1 MCTMLTLGIPG
12 DAVTAVLL
20 GSLMMY
26 GMTPGHAMFN
36 EQIGFTAQIMVLM
49 ILANLA
55 FLVIGLGT
63 AKISAKL

>member
-36 EQIGFTAQIMVLM
+36 EQIGLRHR
-49 ILANLA
+49 LWC
-55 FLVIGLGT
+55 
-63 AKISAKL
+63 